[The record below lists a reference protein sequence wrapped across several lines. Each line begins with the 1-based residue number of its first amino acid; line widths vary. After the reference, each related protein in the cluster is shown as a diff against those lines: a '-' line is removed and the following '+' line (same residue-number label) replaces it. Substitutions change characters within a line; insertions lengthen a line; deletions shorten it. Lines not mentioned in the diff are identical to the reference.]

1 METWPLRV
9 SPLRITKVMTFA
21 LAEVVPWGRSFDEY
35 AAMFALDRRD
45 LSRRI
50 LGCADGPAS
59 FNAEAT
65 ARGARVVSCDPLY
78 RFTPAQIA
86 SRIDE
91 VSPLMLAQTRANAD
105 SFVWDRFASVDELG
119 RARHEAMDRFLAHYE
134 HARTDRYVTAAL
146 PTLPFPDGAFD
157 LALSSHFL
165 FLYSEHF
172 SYDFHLAAVRE
183 LCRVA
188 SEVRIFPVLTLARE
202 PSPYL
207 NPLIECL
214 ARDGW
219 AARLERVA
227 YEFQRGGNM
236 MLRCTPNAHL
246 RLVAWSLRSAGAPAL

>member
-1 METWPLRV
+1 
-9 SPLRITKVMTFA
+9 MTFT
-21 LAEVVPWGRSFDEY
+21 LDEVVPWGRNFDEY
-35 AAMFALDRRD
+35 AAMFALTAHD

-86 SRIDE
+86 ARIDE
-91 VSPLMLAQTRANAD
+91 VSPQILEQTRANAD
-105 SFVWDRFASVDELG
+105 SFVWDRFASVDALAE
-119 RARHEAMDRFLAHYE
+119 ARHAAMASFLAHY
-134 HARTDRYVTAAL
+134 ARERNERYVAAAL
-146 PTLPFPDGAFD
+146 PALPFPDAAFD
-157 LALSSHFL
+157 LALVSHFL
-165 FLYSEHF
+165 FLYSAHLSF
-172 SYDFHLAAVRE
+172 DFHLAAVRE

-188 SEVRIFPVLTLARE
+188 NEIRIFPILTLARE

-207 NPLIECL
+207 NPLIKCL

-219 AARLERVA
+219 SARLERVS

-236 MLRCTPNAHL
+236 MLRCTPCVHL
-246 RLVAWSLRSAGAPAL
+246 RHVVWPRIPPLHQR